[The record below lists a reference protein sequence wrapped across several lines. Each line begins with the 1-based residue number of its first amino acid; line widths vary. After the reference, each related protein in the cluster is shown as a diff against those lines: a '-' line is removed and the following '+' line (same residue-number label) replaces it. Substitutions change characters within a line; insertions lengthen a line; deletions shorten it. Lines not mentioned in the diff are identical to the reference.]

1 MNNQTNKTLTQVAD
15 HIDYLGNE
23 AKSVLEAIQEM
34 KKAIK
39 DNTYRVHGDLTV
51 RGDAGA
57 DMALS
62 LLKSKER
69 LARKTKNLNELVA
82 ELNELLES

>member
-1 MNNQTNKTLTQVAD
+1 MNNQTNNTLTQVAN
-15 HIDYLGNE
+15 HIDYLGND
-23 AKSVLEAIQEM
+23 AKDVLEAIQEM

-39 DNTYRVHGDLTV
+39 DNTYRVRGDLTV

-62 LLKSKER
+62 LLKSKAKLVR
-69 LARKTKNLNELVA
+69 YTKSLNELVA
-82 ELNELLES
+82 ELNGLLES

>member
-1 MNNQTNKTLTQVAD
+1 MSNQNKTLNQVAACTD
-15 HIDYLGNE
+15 ALRFE
-23 AKSVLEAIQEM
+23 AEDILEQVQEM

-39 DNTYRVHGDLTV
+39 DNTYRVRGDLTV

-62 LLKSKER
+62 LLKSKAK
-69 LARKTKNLNELVA
+69 LARYTKSLNELVA
-82 ELNELLES
+82 ELNGLLES